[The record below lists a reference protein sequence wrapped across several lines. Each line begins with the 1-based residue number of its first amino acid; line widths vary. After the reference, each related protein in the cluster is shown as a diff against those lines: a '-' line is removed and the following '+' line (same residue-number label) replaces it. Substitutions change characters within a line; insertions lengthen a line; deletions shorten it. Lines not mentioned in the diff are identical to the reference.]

1 MLDVECS
8 MLDVQKTGH
17 RSGCFHSQTS
27 ADAYVRNVSKPL
39 INTNGHG
46 CRGAAVTGNE

>member
-1 MLDVECS
+1 MLSYRLLVVNCET
-8 MLDVQKTGH
+8 VVYPQI
-17 RSGCFHSQTS
+17 SQIS
-27 ADAYVRNVSKPL
+27 ADAYVLNVSKPL